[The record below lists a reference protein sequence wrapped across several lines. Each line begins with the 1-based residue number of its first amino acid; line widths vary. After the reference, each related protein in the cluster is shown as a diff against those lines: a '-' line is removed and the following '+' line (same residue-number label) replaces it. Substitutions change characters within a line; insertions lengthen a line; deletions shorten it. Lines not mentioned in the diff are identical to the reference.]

1 MGRYYDGDIEGKF
14 WFGIQQSDDGEF
26 FGAERQESQFK
37 DYILSRKTFQ
47 KTNGLKQ
54 CENELVIVDKKKK
67 LNIIELDK
75 EHCKYIKENPLIIN
89 NNKLNPKY
97 KELKE
102 FVEDKYN
109 IKITDME
116 YRWIMEWLARY
127 DMGTK
132 MAEYFDNNPNTDYLH
147 FQAEF

>member
-1 MGRYYDGDIEGKF
+1 MV
-14 WFGIQQSDDGEF
+14 Q
-26 FGAERQESQFK
+26 
-37 DYILSRKTFQ
+37 
-47 KTNGLKQ
+47 
-54 CENELVIVDKKKK
+54 KKK